1 MKKEDRQQ
9 SVDRFQKD
17 KNIKIFV
24 ANLKAGG
31 VGINLTKAEVVI
43 MNDLS
48 FVPSDHSQGE
58 DRAFRIGQ
66 KNSVSCM
73 YPIFENSIEQIVYNM
88 LQNKKKC
95 NRCSYGR

>member
-1 MKKEDRQQ
+1 
-9 SVDRFQKD
+9 
-17 KNIKIFV
+17 
-24 ANLKAGG
+24 
-31 VGINLTKAEVVI
+31 

-73 YPIFENSIEQIVYNM
+73 YPIFENSIEQIVYNI
-88 LQNKKKC
+88 LQNKKNIIDAVMGDNLSDDSIIEHIMGELYKM
-95 NRCSYGR
+95 